1 MFVGEA
7 TGVLLAIAIPENF
20 RPPGGG
26 RGGLLSGDRAENTST
41 EGRGRGVNTTER
53 VPLPL
58 VVHFENP

>member
-1 MFVGEA
+1 MFIGEA
-7 TGVLLAIAIPENF
+7 SGVLLAIAIPANF

-26 RGGLLSGDRAENTST
+26 RGGLLSGNHAKNLST

-58 VVHFENP
+58 VVDV